1 MGANTDKALRVVLMG
16 GNAKASSTKGAQ
28 LSLAALERG
37 MKARFAPSDEVAS
50 RKRDTLKNFLA
61 QNFPECLSDGH
72 IDFETL
78 RRTLGDW
85 VEARNERFGLV
96 WPGKAQCMK
105 IIQQPSAATLN
116 PDRAASVNFESTDN
130 IFIEGE
136 NLEVLK
142 LLQKSYF
149 GKVKM
154 IYIDPPYNTGQ
165 EFIYPDKFA
174 ESLDSYLARTGQ
186 IDGAGRRFRTNTDT
200 VGRYHTNWLNMM
212 FPRLYLAR
220 NLLRDDGAI
229 FISIDDHE
237 LSRLRELC
245 DQIYGEENFKAD
257 IAWQKR
263 YTRSNNTVDFT
274 AVVEHVLVYAKSE
287 AFEVALLPR
296 TENADARY
304 SNPDNDPRGDWKG
317 ASFLNPASPQDRP
330 NLCYPLKNP
339 NTGRVVRPTTNAWR
353 RSRDAFEEL
362 AAANRLYWGPDGRA
376 SVPTIKMFLSEA
388 RGLTPTNFW
397 AHGYAGHTDEGTRD
411 LEALIPGKVFNNPK
425 PVKLIRRMLEHA
437 CNGPGDIVL
446 DFFAG
451 SCVTA
456 QATIEMNLEDGGS
469 RRFIVVQ
476 LPEPLEA
483 DSNAAKAGF
492 STIAGIGKE
501 RIRRVIAKARASAE
515 GRLDLDRGLADDLG
529 FKAFRLDRSNFRIWN
544 GLLQTADAVELGRQI
559 ELHADHC
566 RTGSTPD
573 DILHEL
579 LLKAGFPL
587 SADVETLT
595 LAGSD
600 IYSVGDG
607 AMLVCLEKHVSF
619 ELVNALAECDAAQ
632 VVCLDEG
639 FNGNDQ
645 LKANAVQ
652 AFKARA
658 QAGQSEIVFRTV

>member
-1 MGANTDKALRVVLMG
+1 
-16 GNAKASSTKGAQ
+16 
-28 LSLAALERG
+28 
-37 MKARFAPSDEVAS
+37 
-50 RKRDTLKNFLA
+50 
-61 QNFPECLSDGH
+61 
-72 IDFETL
+72 
-78 RRTLGDW
+78 
-85 VEARNERFGLV
+85 
-96 WPGKAQCMK
+96 
-105 IIQQPSAATLN
+105 
-116 PDRAASVNFESTDN
+116 
-130 IFIEGE
+130 
-136 NLEVLK
+136 
-142 LLQKSYF
+142 
-149 GKVKM
+149 
-154 IYIDPPYNTGQ
+154 
-165 EFIYPDKFA
+165 
-174 ESLDSYLARTGQ
+174 
-186 IDGAGRRFRTNTDT
+186 
-200 VGRYHTNWLNMM
+200 MM

-229 FISIDDHE
+229 FISIDAHE

-296 TENADARY
+296 TEDADARY

-339 NTGRVVRPTTNAWR
+339 NTGRVVRPTSNAWR

-362 AAANRLYWGPDGRA
+362 AAADRLYWGPDGRA

-388 RGLTPTNFW
+388 RGRTPTNFW

-425 PVKLIRRMLEHA
+425 PAKLIRRMLEHA
-437 CNGPGDIVL
+437 CNGPGDIML

-469 RRFIVVQ
+469 RKFIVVQ

-492 STIAGIGKE
+492 STIAEIGKE
-501 RIRRVIAKARASAE
+501 RIRRVIAKARESAE
-515 GRLDLDRGLADDLG
+515 GRLDLDRGLAADLG

-544 GLLQTADAVELGRQI
+544 GLLETADAVEIESQL

-566 RTGSTPD
+566 RTESTPD

-595 LAGSD
+595 LAGSE

-619 ELVNALAECDAAQ
+619 ELIGALAECDAAQ
-632 VVCLDEG
+632 VVCLDGG

-652 AFKARA
+652 AFKARE
-658 QAGQSEIVFRTV
+658 QADQSESVFRTV